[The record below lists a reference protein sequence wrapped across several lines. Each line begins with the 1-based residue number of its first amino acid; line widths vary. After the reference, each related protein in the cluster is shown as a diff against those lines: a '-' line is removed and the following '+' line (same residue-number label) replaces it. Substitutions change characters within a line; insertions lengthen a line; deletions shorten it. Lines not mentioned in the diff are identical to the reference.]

1 MRIPTISKNVKFAV
15 AIVAVA
21 ILAFSIGN
29 IELAKDVNSATQPS
43 AQESAPANPNGSVK
57 PSTKA
62 SQNPSMKPSQK
73 ASATPSQSPSKKS
86 STKKAIPTTGDE
98 ATSGGS
104 VEKIGI
110 KTSDVENVEGLVADI
125 DSYIAAVKGGNTT
138 LATQLCT
145 SLTGD
150 YNKALKL
157 IQTTSSV
164 VKIEQ
169 LLSNSKEAMF
179 AAVSDCAT
187 GLSRGNDA
195 LVSQSVT
202 EFASAS
208 KFLKTLL
215 KLQG

>member
-1 MRIPTISKNVKFAV
+1 MRIPAISKNVKFAIS
-15 AIVAVA
+15 IVTVA

-29 IELAKDVNSATQPS
+29 IELAKDVNSASQPS
-43 AQESAPANPNGSVK
+43 TAQSAPANPNGLAK
-57 PSTKA
+57 PSQKA
-62 SQNPSMKPSQK
+62 SATPSQK
-73 ASATPSQSPSKKS
+73 ASATPSQSP
-86 STKKAIPTTGDE
+86 TKKPSTTKEIPSVVVDG
-98 ATSGGS
+98 SGAGS
-104 VEKIGI
+104 AEKIGI
-110 KTSDVENVEGLVADI
+110 KTSDVENLEGIVTDI
-125 DSYIAAVKGGNTT
+125 DSYIAAIKGGNTT

-145 SLTGD
+145 SLNGD

-187 GLSRGNDA
+187 GLSRSNDA
-195 LVSQSVT
+195 LVNQSVT

-208 KFLKTLL
+208 KFLKALV

>member
-15 AIVAVA
+15 AIVTVA

-29 IELAKDVNSATQPS
+29 IELAKDVNSASQPS
-43 AQESAPANPNGSVK
+43 TEESAPANPNGSAK
-57 PSTKA
+57 PSQKA
-62 SQNPSMKPSQK
+62 SAKPSQK
-73 ASATPSQSPSKKS
+73 ASATPSQSPTKKP
-86 STKKAIPTTGDE
+86 STKKEIPTVVVEGKGADG
-98 ATSGGS
+98 A
-104 VEKIGI
+104 EKIGI
-110 KTSDVENVEGLVADI
+110 KTSDVENFEGIVTDI

-145 SLTGD
+145 SLNGD

>member
-1 MRIPTISKNVKFAV
+1 MRIPTISRNIKFVV

-21 ILAFSIGN
+21 ILAFSLGN
-29 IELAKDVNSATQPS
+29 IELAKDVNSDAQPS
-43 AQESAPANPNGSVK
+43 VQQSTTPNSSGSAK
-57 PSTKA
+57 PSEKPVI
-62 SQNPSMKPSQK
+62 NPSQK
-73 ASATPSQSPSKKS
+73 VSATPSSSATKKS
-86 STKKAIPTTGDE
+86 STKKAIPNSGDE
-98 ATSGGS
+98 GTKSGAAA
-104 VEKIGI
+104 KIGI
-110 KTSDVENVEGLVADI
+110 KTSDVDNLEGIVTDI
-125 DSYIAAVKGGNTT
+125 DSYIAAVKGGDNT

-169 LLSNSKEAMF
+169 LLANSKEAMF

-187 GLSRGNDA
+187 GLGRGNDA
-195 LVSQSVT
+195 LVNQSVT
-202 EFASAS
+202 EFAAAS
-208 KFLKTLL
+208 KFLKTLV

>member
-1 MRIPTISKNVKFAV
+1 MRIPAISKNVKFAIS
-15 AIVAVA
+15 IVTVA

-29 IELAKDVNSATQPS
+29 IELAKDVDSASQPS
-43 AQESAPANPNGSVK
+43 TEQSAPANPNGLAK
-57 PSTKA
+57 PSQKA
-62 SQNPSMKPSQK
+62 SATPSQK
-73 ASATPSQSPSKKS
+73 ASATPSQSP
-86 STKKAIPTTGDE
+86 TKKPSTTKEIPSVVVDG
-98 ATSGGS
+98 SGAAS
-104 VEKIGI
+104 AEKIGI
-110 KTSDVENVEGLVADI
+110 KTSDVENLEGIVTDI
-125 DSYIAAVKGGNTT
+125 DSYIAAIKGGNTT

-145 SLTGD
+145 SLNGD

-187 GLSRGNDA
+187 GLSRSNDA
-195 LVSQSVT
+195 LVNQSVT

-208 KFLKTLL
+208 KFLKALV

>member
-1 MRIPTISKNVKFAV
+1 MRIPAISKNVKFAIS
-15 AIVAVA
+15 IVTVA

-29 IELAKDVNSATQPS
+29 IELAKDVNSASQPS
-43 AQESAPANPNGSVK
+43 TEQSAPANPNGLAK
-57 PSTKA
+57 PSQKA
-62 SQNPSMKPSQK
+62 SATPSQK
-73 ASATPSQSPSKKS
+73 ASATPSQSP
-86 STKKAIPTTGDE
+86 TKKPSTTKEIPTVVVEGKGADG
-98 ATSGGS
+98 A
-104 VEKIGI
+104 EKIGI
-110 KTSDVENVEGLVADI
+110 KTSDVENLEGIVTDI
-125 DSYIAAVKGGNTT
+125 DSYIAAIKGGNTT

-145 SLTGD
+145 SLNGD

-187 GLSRGNDA
+187 GLSRSNDA
-195 LVSQSVT
+195 LVNQSVT

-208 KFLKTLL
+208 KFLKALV